1 MCGRR
6 IHESYFQQSD
16 YNDATCECD
25 YYDALV
31 ARGSSVAGDVLSRK
45 NRETKDRVPNRKI
58 ATGGRVR
65 CPAPSGAAVT
75 LLIDAFKPGLG
86 APASLVAALQLWAW
100 SNAQY
105 TVFSEGAARH
115 FCVVGGAGPAIYQ
128 AGAALLTGGGLKEAA
143 GDQVDELKCD
153 IIECGRPL

>member
-1 MCGRR
+1 MRSLLCRR

-75 LLIDAFKPGLG
+75 LLIDACKPRLG
-86 APASLVAALQLWAW
+86 APPPSLVAALQLWAW
-100 SNAQY
+100 LTAQY

-115 FCVVGGAGPAIYQ
+115 FCLVGETAPAIYQ
-128 AGAALLTGGGLKEAA
+128 AGAARRTGGELKKVA
-143 GDQVDELKCD
+143 GDREV
-153 IIECGRPL
+153 

>member
-1 MCGRR
+1 MKWS
-6 IHESYFQQSD
+6 H
-16 YNDATCECD
+16 
-25 YYDALV
+25 L
-31 ARGSSVAGDVLSRK
+31 LSRK

-75 LLIDAFKPGLG
+75 LLIDACKPRLG
-86 APASLVAALQLWAW
+86 APPPSLVAALQLWAW

-115 FCVVGGAGPAIYQ
+115 FCLVGETAPAIYQ
-128 AGAALLTGGGLKEAA
+128 AIKEGRKGPAYKTPLDKTVISGVMKAGPYRPTSTQGKCVRNTIIDTRTWLNNLT
-143 GDQVDELKCD
+143 
-153 IIECGRPL
+153 